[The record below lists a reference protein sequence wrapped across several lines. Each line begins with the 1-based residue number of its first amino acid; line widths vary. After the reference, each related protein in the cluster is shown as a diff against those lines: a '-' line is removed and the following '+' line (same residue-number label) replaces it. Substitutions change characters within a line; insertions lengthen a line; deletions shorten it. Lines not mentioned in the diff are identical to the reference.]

1 MIKDR
6 LTYYNKLVGPR
17 GDRLATLYRFQ
28 VKPNSDYPRI
38 YLPFDSL
45 LNHKSRLVRETKRW
59 LGDLLPASIIEELQ
73 LILISHDV
81 GELIHGDVSRLSAS
95 DDTEETT
102 GVEDLLLP
110 DDYLRLGD
118 FVTAQSFLENGGEK
132 SPESPLSFIARILDT
147 IDGNYFAFAL
157 LENYAT
163 KVGGETPDPNLQNV
177 LDRSYIYVNKMR
189 LKYRNK
195 IVQTY
200 CRYNIDLSS
209 ILVRL
214 QQVEAE
220 KLNQFSRVIQNQGYR
235 ITDLV

>member
-1 MIKDR
+1 MIVKDK
-6 LTYYNKLVGPR
+6 LVYYNQLKGT
-17 GDRLATLYRFQ
+17 DSERLATLFRFQ
-28 VKPNSDYPRI
+28 NKPNSDYPQI
-38 YLPFDSL
+38 YPRHDSL
-45 LNHKSRLVRETKRW
+45 LNHKSRLVRETKIW
-59 LGDLLPASIIEELQ
+59 LSDVVSSEDILEIQ
-73 LILISHDV
+73 LILVGHDV
-81 GELIHGDVSRLSAS
+81 QELIDGDVSRLAGQ
-95 DDTEETT
+95 DHEEEAKTD
-102 GVEDLLLP
+102 ELLLP
-110 DDYLRLGD
+110 DDITRYEN
-118 FVTAQSFLENGGEK
+118 FVEAQNFLENGKDELPK
-132 SPESPLSFIARILDT
+132 SFPAIIARILDT

-189 LKYRNK
+189 LKYRDK

-200 CRYNIDLSS
+200 GRYNIDLSS